1 MSKAGIRRCC
11 LLVVFALL
19 ALWTGCETVTP
30 PTTPT
35 PPSTPTPDPPTSSGV
50 TVVIDPGHGGSTRVG
65 GSSPNN
71 ATSYSGKLEKHL
83 TLELGQL
90 VRDKLNALSPDLN
103 VVMTRTSDVNVGLS
117 ARANRARDTG
127 AVVFVSLHFNAFNA
141 SARGVE
147 THVRPGGDGGNV
159 NLTKDRGLAQRIQS
173 RVFSAL
179 KSHDANAKDRG
190 LKETRLAVLNDLS
203 LGNSAS
209 QSRNRA
215 CLLEI
220 EFIDVQTV
228 DRVLN
233 IAPNPAQV
241 KRDVAEAIAEG
252 IIADI
257 DANS

>member
-1 MSKAGIRRCC
+1 M
-11 LLVVFALL
+11 
-19 ALWTGCETVTP
+19 
-30 PTTPT
+30 
-35 PPSTPTPDPPTSSGV
+35 
-50 TVVIDPGHGGSTRVG
+50 VIDPGHGGTTRVG

-83 TLELGQL
+83 TLELGKL
-90 VRDKLNALSPDLN
+90 VRDKLSALSPDLN
-103 VVMTRTSDVNVGLS
+103 VVMTRTTDTNLGLS

-159 NLTKDRGLAQRIQS
+159 NLSADRGLANRIQS
-173 RVFSAL
+173 RVFGAL
-179 KSHDANAKDRG
+179 KRHDSNAKDRG

-203 LGNSAS
+203 LGNSS
-209 QSRNRA
+209 GNSRNRA

-241 KRDVAEAIAEG
+241 KSDIAQAIAEG
-252 IIADI
+252 ILADV

>member
-1 MSKAGIRRCC
+1 M
-11 LLVVFALL
+11 
-19 ALWTGCETVTP
+19 TP
-30 PTTPT
+30 PTAPS
-35 PPSTPTPDPPTSSGV
+35 PPSTPPPTSSGP
-50 TVVIDPGHGGSTRVG
+50 TVVIDPGHGGTARVG

-83 TLELGQL
+83 TLELGKL
-90 VRDKLNALSPDLN
+90 VRDALSSLAPDLN
-103 VVMTRTSDVNVGLS
+103 VVMTRTADVNLGLS
-117 ARANRARDTG
+117 TRANRARDTG
-127 AVVFVSLHFNAFNA
+127 AEVFVSLHFNAFNA

-159 NLTKDRGLAQRIQS
+159 NLSQDRGLANRIQS

-179 KSHDANAKDRG
+179 RSHDSNAKDRG

-203 LGNSAS
+203 LGNSS
-209 QSRNRA
+209 SNSRNRA

-241 KRDVAEAIAEG
+241 KRDIAAAIAEG
-252 IIADI
+252 ILADI